1 MKAVKWFLGFIVFII
16 VATMLNYFLPSRDI
30 VKINGTDVKRMDIS
44 KGSPFWDRPDAGTNR
59 ENTRDVRFINAE
71 RANGKAQVYR
81 NEDTEWSFPFYFK
94 FDSGDLNAQAQ
105 SLAKQNEQWVAVR
118 HYGWRIKLFSIFPN
132 ATSIKKVD
140 GPDALLIPWF
150 NIVFIGTL
158 LLIIFL
164 IWRTINRW
172 KTKNVDPI
180 TDRIGDEFEDA
191 SREIRERADAAGDR
205 LSERGSAMGR
215 AWRKVFGSTKPRK

>member
-1 MKAVKWFLGFIVFII
+1 MKAIKWVFGFIAFII
-16 VATMLNYFLPSRDI
+16 IAVMLNYFLPSRDI

-59 ENTRDVRFINAE
+59 EATRDVRFINAE
-71 RANGKAQVYR
+71 RKNGKAQVYR

-105 SLAKQNEQWVAVR
+105 SLAKQDDQWVAVR

-132 ATSIKKVD
+132 ATSIKKVS
-140 GPDALLIPWF
+140 GPDVFLIPWF
-150 NIVFIGTL
+150 NIFFLGTIA
-158 LLIIFL
+158 LILFL
-164 IWRTINRW
+164 IWRKLDRW

-180 TDRIGDEFEDA
+180 TDKIGDELEDA
-191 SREIRERADAAGDR
+191 AQAVSERADAAGDK
-205 LSERGSAMGR
+205 LSEGGSAIGR
-215 AWRKVFGSTKPRK
+215 LWRKLFGTTKPK

>member
-1 MKAVKWFLGFIVFII
+1 LGQ
-16 VATMLNYFLPSRDI
+16 TRCGNQSR
-30 VKINGTDVKRMDIS
+30 K
-44 KGSPFWDRPDAGTNR
+44 
-59 ENTRDVRFINAE
+59 
-71 RANGKAQVYR
+71 
-81 NEDTEWSFPFYFK
+81 
-94 FDSGDLNAQAQ
+94 GDLNAQAQ
-105 SLAKQNEQWVAVR
+105 SLAKQDEQWVAVR

-164 IWRTINRW
+164 IWQTINRW

-180 TDRIGDEFEDA
+180 TDRIGEEFDDA

>member
-1 MKAVKWFLGFIVFII
+1 MKAIKWILGFIVFII
-16 VATMLNYFLPSRDI
+16 VAVMMNYFLPSRDI

-59 ENTRDVRFINAE
+59 EATRDVRFINAE
-71 RANGKAQVYR
+71 RKNGKAQVYR

-105 SLAKQNEQWVAVR
+105 SLAKQDEQWVAVR

-132 ATSIKKVD
+132 ATSIKKVS
-140 GPDALLIPWF
+140 GPDVFLIPWF
-150 NIVFIGTL
+150 NIFFLGTIA
-158 LLIIFL
+158 LIFFL
-164 IWRTINRW
+164 IWRRLDRW

-180 TDRIGDEFEDA
+180 TDKIGDELEDA
-191 SREIRERADAAGDR
+191 AKTVSGHADAAGDK
-205 LSERGSAMGR
+205 LSEGGSAIGR
-215 AWRKVFGSTKPRK
+215 FWRKIFGTTKAK